1 MAATWPLSRIR
12 AKVRKLTGRP
22 STSQTSDGDINDIIN
37 DFYVNTLP
45 GEFNLP
51 DTEGF
56 YSFSTTDTIG
66 EYTVPAYIIDIRDFT
81 IDDGDGDVVDPLT
94 LWHDRAAFL
103 RLYPEDD
110 SRATQKPADI
120 LRAGEQF
127 YLRPIP
133 DDEYTVQGW
142 ASQRPTTELTS
153 DSSTPLQSSWGEFIA
168 YGSAIK
174 MAIELLDIAAVND
187 LTGRK
192 FGYTDLKNVINRKVI
207 SQLVGVR
214 AAPVSTDYGCTRNI
228 NSQYWP

>member
-12 AKVRKLTGRP
+12 AKVRSLTGRP
-22 STSQTSDGDINDIIN
+22 STSQTSDNDIDDMIN

-56 YSFSTTDTIG
+56 YSFSTVADTG

-81 IDDGDGDVVDPLT
+81 IDDGDADVVDPLT
-94 LWHDRAAFL
+94 LWHDRSAFFH
-103 RLYPEDD
+103 LYPEDD
-110 SRATQKPADI
+110 SRATQKPFDI

-133 DDEYTVQGW
+133 DDTYTVKGW
-142 ASQRPTTELTS
+142 ASQRPTTELAS
-153 DSSTPLQSSWGEFIA
+153 DSSLPLQSSWGEFIA
-168 YGSAIK
+168 YGAAIK
-174 MAIELLDIAAVND
+174 FAIELLDTSAVND

-192 FGYTDLKNVINRKVI
+192 FGYNDLKNVINRKRI
-207 SQLVGVR
+207 SQLIGVR
-214 AAPVSTDYGCTRNI
+214 AKPVSTDYGRDRPPN
-228 NSQYWP
+228 YWP